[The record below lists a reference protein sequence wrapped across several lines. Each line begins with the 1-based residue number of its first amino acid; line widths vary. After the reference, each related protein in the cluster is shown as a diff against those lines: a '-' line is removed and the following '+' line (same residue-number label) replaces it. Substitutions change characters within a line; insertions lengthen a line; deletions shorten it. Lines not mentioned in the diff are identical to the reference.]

1 MVAHVPA
8 AASGLVEEIRQNRCT
23 RDLQIYCGFPA
34 MVPQTE
40 LLSKNERYLKPSSL
54 AKMKCLL
61 KNHVSR
67 DQALRDSVAVSIVMN
82 PRDIGQDALLG
93 HFDFRA

>member
-1 MVAHVPA
+1 MYLLLLLALSRKLDKIAVQ
-8 AASGLVEEIRQNRCT
+8 EIYRYT
-23 RDLQIYCGFPA
+23 
-34 MVPQTE
+34 VVS
-40 LLSKNERYLKPSSL
+40 LLWYLTPSSL

-93 HFDFRA
+93 HFDANPGKRREPQTPI